1 MYAFPTQTE
10 REAYA
15 ALRYVRDRFREGVV
29 QSAFFHRFAL
39 TVHSPIAREPAKFGI
54 VVPPVPHPSKRV
66 FARNEIPYDEPHA
79 PDWDRLGRGLK
90 LALYN
95 YMLGLGL
102 DLPIQTWFRRH
113 RVPAAGRPPT
123 GRRGTSLRPL

>member
-10 REAYA
+10 REARA
-15 ALRYVRDRFREGVV
+15 ALRYVRDRFREGSV

-39 TVHSPIAREPAKFGI
+39 TVHSPIARSPEKFGI
-54 VVPPVPHPSKRV
+54 VVPEVHRPRNRV
-66 FARNEIPYDEPHA
+66 FAMNEIPYAEPGA
-79 PDWDRLGRGLK
+79 PDWDRIGRVLK

-102 DLPIQTWFRRH
+102 DLPIDAWFRR
-113 RVPAAGRPPT
+113 R
-123 GRRGTSLRPL
+123 